1 MESRAGLS
9 ESFHSDRSMLDVV
22 ASRRQF
28 LIATAGGAAAI
39 SLPMTAVAGESEKES
54 QNPNQMKAQQRMN
67 SIKTKDGL
75 SSRLSELGI
84 VLPAPPTPLGA
95 YVESSDTGN
104 LLFLSGTLPIVNRKL
119 AIAGRLGENLSV
131 KEGQEAARIASLN
144 ALAVAKEHLG
154 CLDRLKKLVKL
165 TVLIATTE
173 QFTEHA
179 SVADGA
185 SNLFVQV
192 FGPEAGHTRLVYGV
206 QSLPV
211 GTPVIVDTVFE
222 IQPA

>member
-1 MESRAGLS
+1 M
-9 ESFHSDRSMLDVV
+9 
-22 ASRRQF
+22 
-28 LIATAGGAAAI
+28 
-39 SLPMTAVAGESEKES
+39 
-54 QNPNQMKAQQRMN
+54 QRMN
-67 SIKTKDGL
+67 RITSKESLG
-75 SSRLSELGI
+75 SRLSELGI

-104 LLFLSGTLPIVNRKL
+104 LLFLSGTLPVVNRKL
-119 AIAGRLGENLSV
+119 AIAGRLGESLSV
-131 KEGQEAARIASLN
+131 KEGQDAARIASIN

-154 CLDRLKKLVKL
+154 DLDRLKKLVQL

-185 SNLFVQV
+185 SDLFVQI
-192 FGPEAGHTRLVYGV
+192 FGPDAGHTRLVYGV

-211 GTPVIVDTVFE
+211 GAPVIVETIFE
-222 IQPA
+222 IKPKH